1 MASRSYDVPPVREV
15 KVVLLGATGVGKTC
29 IANRYATGTFPTTAP
44 TIGASYMK
52 KTISLPNQIFEIQMW
67 DTAGQ
72 EKYRSL
78 APMYYRD
85 SHAVLVAFD
94 ITDLASFDSARQWV
108 KEFRISGPDSAV
120 MILAA
125 NKCDRESERV
135 VDIEMSKAYAVE
147 IGATYIETSALTGKN
162 IEEAFLQ
169 IAQEISK
176 KTASGSAADSIR
188 GKRLTS
194 PSPSSASKTPE
205 SSGKCC

>member
-1 MASRSYDVPPVREV
+1 
-15 KVVLLGATGVGKTC
+15 
-29 IANRYATGTFPTTAP
+29 
-44 TIGASYMK
+44 
-52 KTISLPNQIFEIQMW
+52 
-67 DTAGQ
+67 
-72 EKYRSL
+72 
-78 APMYYRD
+78 MYYRD